1 MSDTE
6 RLVKEATRE
15 YLEELKQSGE
25 TDIDAWKFL

>member
-6 RLVKEATRE
+6 RVVKEATRE
-15 YLEELKQSGE
+15 YLEELAQSGE

>member
-6 RLVKEATRE
+6 RVVAEATKE
-15 YLEELKQSGE
+15 YLEELTQSGE

>member
-6 RLVKEATRE
+6 RVVAEATRE
-15 YLEELKQSGE
+15 YLEELEQSGE

>member
-6 RLVKEATRE
+6 RAVEEATRE

-25 TDIDAWKFL
+25 TDIDAWRFL

>member
-6 RLVKEATRE
+6 RLVKEATQE
-15 YLEELKQSGE
+15 YLEELAQSGE

>member
-6 RLVKEATRE
+6 RLVKKATEE
-15 YLEELKQSGE
+15 YLEELAQSGE

>member
-6 RLVKEATRE
+6 RLVKEATEE
-15 YLEELKQSGE
+15 YLGELAQSGE

>member
-1 MSDTE
+1 MSETE
-6 RLVKEATRE
+6 RVVEEAIKD